1 MPITFDFTGVGTD
14 VNATRFSTFAL
25 STFGFTTS
33 TTVTRGATP
42 VVFDSFQTNAGLNG
56 DTMTFTVTPQSTFYQ
71 IRMDSGNDSLDLG
84 PGPGTNITTASFTIA
99 FTDGG
104 GQDELLNPIA
114 NFSGV
119 GDALWI
125 TTGGALNVAAV
136 SGAQY
141 TGTVTGMRFTTLPG
155 TSLNLSSL
163 SGDSLA
169 CFARNTDIAT
179 PKGQRAV
186 QDLKIGDL
194 VMTADGEERA
204 VKWVGRQ
211 TLDTKFGMPER
222 MRPVRISAGA
232 FGGGVPV
239 RDLVVTADHAMLLD
253 GLLINAGALVN
264 GESIRFDTP
273 DRHGTR
279 FTVYHVETEDHA
291 IILAEGAAAETFLD
305 SVTRQAFDNYA
316 EYVELYGEGD
326 LIEELPM
333 PRISSARL
341 LPKALK
347 DRLTV
352 KVAA

>member
-1 MPITFDFTGVGTD
+1 MPVTFDFTGVAS
-14 VNATRFSTFAL
+14 NARASRY
-25 STFGFTTS
+25 TTS
-33 TTVTRGATP
+33 NFFATTTIGP
-42 VVFDSFQTNAGLNG
+42 NPLVFTSTQLGAGLSGN
-56 DTMTFTVTPQSTFYQ
+56 TMTFTVTPLSSFYS
-71 IRMDSGNDSLDLG
+71 IKMFSGTDEIVFRTSNAIGIS
-84 PGPGTNITTASFTIA
+84 TASFSVM
-99 FTDGG
+99 FSDGN
-104 GQDELLNPIA
+104 GQSALVNPIA
-114 NFSGV
+114 NFNA
-119 GDALWI
+119 GDPVAWI
-125 TTGGALNVAAV
+125 TSGGTAAATDGV
-136 SGAQY
+136 QF
-141 TGTVTGMRFTTLPG
+141 TGTVTGMKFTTSP
-155 TSLNLSSL
+155 SLQAELQSL
-163 SGDSLA
+163 SGTLA
-169 CFARNTDIAT
+169 CFARGTDIAT

-194 VMTADGEERA
+194 VMTADGETRA
-204 VKWVGRQ
+204 VKWLGRQ

-222 MRPVRISAGA
+222 VRPVRISAGTL
-232 FGGGVPV
+232 GDGLPV